1 MQVMHACVYFTFTLL
16 CTTMVLTHETCY
28 CTLLLQVPPVLMP
41 QDGSTVTNSSTS
53 NDNTQQARAQEVMI
67 NARASLHLNMATVHL
82 LDNDLVQAEKCLQS
96 ALRIAPTSPA
106 ALKTLVYV
114 LLKKGNTVEALN
126 VLRTGRHSA
135 AAVSNGVSN
144 GTRN

>member
-1 MQVMHACVYFTFTLL
+1 MPYS
-16 CTTMVLTHETCY
+16 
-28 CTLLLQVPPVLMP
+28 LLLQVPPVLTP
-41 QDGSTVTNSSTS
+41 QDGSTVTNSSAS
-53 NDNTQQARAQEVMI
+53 NDNTQQTRAQEVMI

-126 VLRTGRHSA
+126 VLRMGRNSA
-135 AAVSNGVSN
+135 STSTSGSNGVSN